1 MKKLIILITV
11 LTIISCT
18 KEVDSPALLN
28 QVTTLQAQ
36 IATLNSQVAEGS
48 TLQATLNS
56 SLNTK
61 TAELETALSNYN
73 SSQASLLELTTSYN
87 DLYEA
92 YDEIWFTVQLWFKRA
107 EGDYETYF
115 TNSAGE
121 RTASYVWSI
130 GLNLASDGLTSNGT
144 PYFDEYY
151 WTGSCYSLNTD
162 ASLIEDNSK
171 TFIMEA
177 SIDDFALI
185 SYDVP
190 ASYFG
195 IFDIATNYTKIN
207 TIYRFTT
214 VTGGLRDKLFYYD
227 TDFNLIGTV
236 TNYANTLPLPSSTIT
251 DYCN

>member
-11 LTIISCT
+11 LITISCT

-73 SSQASLLELTTSYN
+73 SSQASLLELTTSYD

-92 YDEIWFTVQLWFKRA
+92 YDEIWFTVQRWFKRA

-130 GLNLASDGLTSNGT
+130 GLNLASDGLTST
-144 PYFDEYY
+144 EH
-151 WTGSCYSLNTD
+151 
-162 ASLIEDNSK
+162 LILMN
-171 TFIMEA
+171 IIGPEA
-177 SIDDFALI
+177 VIH
-185 SYDVP
+185 
-190 ASYFG
+190 
-195 IFDIATNYTKIN
+195 
-207 TIYRFTT
+207 
-214 VTGGLRDKLFYYD
+214 
-227 TDFNLIGTV
+227 
-236 TNYANTLPLPSSTIT
+236 
-251 DYCN
+251 